1 MPDDPDLLLT
11 KATVLELERK
21 TGDAEDVLKK
31 IQLRWPEWGRT
42 YLIRG
47 IMQATHRNPEQALQS
62 IQTAIA
68 LGERTSSA
76 YYYLAD
82 VSRSARPDDRDAAQ
96 RAIAEALRLDP
107 EDASAH
113 ALAGKIALD
122 AEEPAKAVEQLNDA
136 IRLKPNLTEA
146 HYSLSI
152 AFKKLGR
159 EQQARAELDVVR
171 RLREQNPHSEDNSAG
186 IRQMLF
192 AGESLR

>member
-1 MPDDPDLLLT
+1 AQIEDALGRFENAVASLNTAFQRAPTRGDLYFWASLFLI
-11 KATVLELERK
+11 KHNRDQQALELERK
-21 TGDAEDVLKK
+21 TGDAEDLLKK

-47 IMQATHRNPEQALQS
+47 IIQATHRKPEEALQS

-82 VSRSARPDDRDAAQ
+82 VSRSARPDDRDAAR

-107 EDASAH
+107 EDASSH

-122 AEEPAKAVEQLNDA
+122 AED
-136 IRLKPNLTEA
+136 
-146 HYSLSI
+146 
-152 AFKKLGR
+152 
-159 EQQARAELDVVR
+159 
-171 RLREQNPHSEDNSAG
+171 
-186 IRQMLF
+186 
-192 AGESLR
+192 